1 MKTLTNKL
9 NTLTE
14 ENKYIYLTSKELN
27 RFVRMNKIIS
37 FSVTFGTE
45 RYTEEGGN
53 SYFPSMD
60 SLTLTRSQA
69 KDMANKFAEHSTRDD
84 KELLKKVYVS
94 AHTSYSSDKETF
106 FVSL

>member
-1 MKTLTNKL
+1 MKTLNTKL

-27 RFVRMNKIIS
+27 RFVRMNKITS
-37 FSVTFGTE
+37 FSLTFNAE
-45 RYTEEGGN
+45 RYIEDGGE
-53 SYFPSMD
+53 SFYPSMQ

-69 KDMANKFAEHSTRDD
+69 KDMADDFAQSSTRDD

-94 AHTSYSSDKETF
+94 AHESYSTDKETF
-106 FVSL
+106 FVSF